1 MRFVPGVRQVKRVPG
16 KTVGVPV
23 RRHSYAVVDGAEH
36 ALEVSSAFVLAGLA
50 GSERVT
56 LIGLTDRR
64 AGSVLTRLREDG
76 ADPDTALRDGQLAIA
91 DRSRTEAVYQMGAQ
105 QLTDE
110 ISRQATAAV
119 RDGYRGLRLGGLL
132 LGAEPSP
139 HERTL
144 TRLVRA
150 HPVTVL
156 CLFHPQITAEALADV
171 HALHD
176 RRVPSTALL
185 DDGQVRVSTVPG
197 RALRLAGRI
206 HSGNR
211 ARVLSV
217 LTDAAREGRRTIDAA
232 SLRQI
237 DPESLHTILT
247 CGLGLT
253 LRRPQIQGPVPAF
266 AAEDVQTGGQGG
278 IPLAGVAGVVATV
291 TVVDPQ
297 GAGYLT
303 VWPSGTAMPGTSN
316 LTFQAGQTI
325 AATVIVPVSADYAL
339 RLYNG
344 SSGSLQVIVD
354 VSGYILSGTPTAAG
368 TIGPVTARIADSRLG
383 LQIPGAVPALGSTA
397 VQVAAP
403 SSGVAAAVATVT
415 VVDPQADGYVTVW
428 RSGTRQPGTSNLN
441 FQAGQTAAT
450 TMIVPIGRDGKI
462 QLFNG
467 SPGAMQVVVDIT
479 GYTLTGAGVHGAV
492 WAWGGAEE
500 GQLGDGSTTNSPVP
514 VPVFGLTDV
523 TAVAGG
529 GLAGYALRR
538 DGTVWSWGYGSFGQR
553 GTGACCA
560 MVSPVPLQIPGLSGI
575 TAIAAGG
582 GTGYALRRD
591 GTVWSWGDGS
601 SGALGDGDDESYS
614 TVPVQVWDLD
624 MTRVTAI
631 AAGTRAAYALDAD
644 GHVWAW
650 GDGFYGALGNNSTLG
665 SKIPVRLSGLSDVT
679 VTAVAGGL
687 STGYTVGSD
696 GAVRAWGWGQ

>member
-1 MRFVPGVRQVKRVPG
+1 MPG

-91 DRSRTEAVYQMGAQ
+91 DRSRTEAVYRMGAQ

-110 ISRQATAAV
+110 VSRQATAAV

-144 TRLVRA
+144 TRMVRA

-206 HSGNR
+206 HPGNR

-266 AAEDVQTGGQGG
+266 AAEDVQIGGQGG

-325 AATVIVPVSADYAL
+325 AATVIVPVSAAYAL

-403 SSGVAAAVATVT
+403 GSGVAAAVATVT

-538 DGTVWSWGYGSFGQR
+538 DGTVWSWG
-553 GTGACCA
+553 
-560 MVSPVPLQIPGLSGI
+560 
-575 TAIAAGG
+575 
-582 GTGYALRRD
+582 
-591 GTVWSWGDGS
+591 DGS

-696 GAVRAWGWGQ
+696 GAVRAWGWGQYGQLGNNSTADSLVPVQV